1 MDYDKER
8 AKENARLST
17 VAVLALLEK
26 HAPEVW
32 RRAEVVGR
40 WVWVTFDEKPCSAV
54 RDTLRAIG
62 FRWNHKRQCWLHPCG
77 SFRRYSRGTPR
88 EKYAVTRT
96 AGCAEAEA
104 AA

>member
-40 WVWVTFDEKPCSAV
+40 WIWVHFDAKPPSAI
-54 RDTLRAIG
+54 RTTLSAIG
-62 FRWNHKRQCWLHPCG
+62 FRWNRKRGYWQHPCG
-77 SFRRYSRGTPR
+77 HFRGRSRGNPR
-88 EKYAVTRT
+88 EKYAVTRA
-96 AGCAEAEA
+96 AGFAEDEA